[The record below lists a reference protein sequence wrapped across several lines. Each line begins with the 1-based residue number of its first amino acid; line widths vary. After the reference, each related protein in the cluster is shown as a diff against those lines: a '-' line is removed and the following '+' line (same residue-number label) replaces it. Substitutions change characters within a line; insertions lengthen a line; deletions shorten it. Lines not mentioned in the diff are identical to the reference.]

1 MGGLSVTVGPA
12 WVESAAKMRRSV
24 HTQDSPATAVVGMP
38 TWLGRAQSANF
49 VWDPDWVELVF
60 ATARLRSIC
69 ESRRTAKTALGE
81 DAARELSTRLAD
93 FAASTTVAELTD
105 LLGDDIIDRPP
116 SERSLRLHTGYN
128 LVFRAGH
135 VTPPVDSDGATDWTQ
150 VTRIQVV
157 ALEPRN
163 A

>member
-1 MGGLSVTVGPA
+1 ML
-12 WVESAAKMRRSV
+12 RSV
-24 HTQDSPATAVVGMP
+24 HTHDSLATAAVGTP
-38 TWLGRAQSANF
+38 TWLGRARSANSA
-49 VWDPDWVELVF
+49 WDLDRVELVF
-60 ATARLRSIC
+60 ATTRLRSIC
-69 ESRRTAKTALGE
+69 ENRKTAKTALGE
-81 DAARELSTRLAD
+81 DAARELATRLAD

-105 LLGDDIIDRPP
+105 LFGDAMIDRPP

-135 VTPPVDSDGATDWTQ
+135 VTPPVDADGATDWTQ

>member
-1 MGGLSVTVGPA
+1 MP
-12 WVESAAKMRRSV
+12 RSV
-24 HTQDSPATAVVGMP
+24 HTQDSLATAVVGTP
-38 TWLGRAQSANF
+38 TWLGRARSANSA
-49 VWDPDWVELVF
+49 WDLDRVELSF
-60 ATARLRSIC
+60 ATSRLRSIC
-69 ESRRTAKTALGE
+69 QNRRTAKTALGE
-81 DAARELSTRLAD
+81 DAARELANRLAD
-93 FAASTTVAELTD
+93 FVATVTVAELSD
-105 LLGDDIIDRPP
+105 LFGDDIINRPP

-135 VTPPVDSDGATDWTQ
+135 VTPPVDADGTTDWTQ